1 MYLLHA
7 LCCCQD
13 NFEVLTDSL
22 DILTDVVAKFG
33 HLLPEQH
40 ATIVQLLQPYLDDSR
55 QGIRKRALH
64 CIGAHRLQQLAD
76 WVCI

>member
-1 MYLLHA
+1 L
-7 LCCCQD
+7 QD

-64 CIGAHRLQQLAD
+64 CIGRRLGH
-76 WVCI
+76 